1 MEGGVRNLL
10 PVADYDGVGAGDIL
24 GVEPVVPSAGLL
36 QGQLVVLDIVASD
49 QNGEAVVGAVAFW
62 GELWLLA
69 LLGGAALLA
78 QVALLGKLG
87 ADGGQLVV
95 GLGAGQRIKDRVDI
109 DRLLLALLNQLP
121 QLLFGGVCLAVFT
134 VLFLGILRRGLARV

>member
-24 GVEPVVPSAGLL
+24 GVEPVVPSACLL

-49 QNGEAVVGAVAFW
+49 QNGEAVVGAVALG

-109 DRLLLALLNQLP
+109 DRLLLAFLDELP
-121 QLLFGGVCLAVFT
+121 QLLFGGVCLAVFAI
-134 VLFLGILRRGLARV
+134 VFLGILRRGLAWV

>member
-10 PVADYDGVGAGDIL
+10 PVADHDGVGAGDVF

-49 QNGEAVVGAVAFW
+49 QNGEAVVGAVALGSEF
-62 GELWLLA
+62 WLLA
-69 LLGGAALLA
+69 LLGGTALLA

-87 ADGGQLVV
+87 ADGGQLIV

-109 DRLLLALLNQLP
+109 DCLLLALLNQLP
-121 QLLFGGVCLAVFT
+121 QLLFGGVCLG
-134 VLFLGILRRGLARV
+134 VLRGSNGMTTSLCASS